1 MISFTLKCEN
11 GHRFDSW
18 FRSSDAFDSLRA
30 AGMVACAVC
39 GSTAVDKAVMA
50 PRVQESRAQP
60 PSADSTARPL
70 HQTEQE
76 RAAALAEMRRRIEA
90 QSDYVGQK
98 FAQEARDMH
107 DGLIPMRAIHGEAR
121 PEDAKRLI
129 EDGVPVAPL
138 PFTPGRKAN

>member
-70 HQTEQE
+70 HQNEQE